1 MMAGMNLGADLIL
14 QWAGPGHPNQFVL
27 TWLGMTVGMFAGM
40 GFGCGL
46 AEALRIAVRR

>member
-1 MMAGMNLGADLIL
+1 MIVGMNQGADLIL
-14 QWAGPGHPNQFVL
+14 QLAGPGHPQQFVL
-27 TWLGMTVGMFAGM
+27 AWLGMTVGMFAGM